1 MKMVTI
7 TVDGEAASRFGRR
20 EFVLTYLSQKPE
32 EYVYALYNAWR
43 EYAEQV
49 NKTPGDYASFR
60 SNIYR
65 MKKIEGTIVVSRIE
79 PSRNKWAK
87 IYYRLAA

>member
-1 MKMVTI
+1 MVTI
-7 TVDGEAASRFGRR
+7 TVDGEAAARMGRR
-20 EFVLTYLSQKPE
+20 DFVLLYLSQKPE

-49 NKTPGDYASFR
+49 GKPPGDYASFR

-65 MKKIEGTIVVSRIE
+65 MKKIEGTIIVSRIE
-79 PSRNKWAK
+79 ESRNKWAK
-87 IYYRLAA
+87 IYYKLAA

>member
-1 MKMVTI
+1 MVTI
-7 TVDGEAASRFGRR
+7 TVDGEAAARMGRR
-20 EFVLTYLSQKPE
+20 EFVLLYLAEKGE

-49 NKTPGDYASFR
+49 GKPAGDYASFR

-65 MKKIEGTIVVSRIE
+65 MKKIERVIVASRIE
-79 PSRNKWAK
+79 ESHNRWAK
-87 IYYRLAA
+87 IYYKLAA

>member
-1 MKMVTI
+1 MVTI
-7 TVDGEAASRFGRR
+7 TVDGEAASKLGRR
-20 EFVLTYLSQKPE
+20 EFVLMYLSEKGE

-43 EYAEQV
+43 EYAEAV
-49 NKTPGDYASFR
+49 HKPAGDYASFR

-65 MKKIEGTIVVSRIE
+65 MKKIEGLIVASRIE
-79 PSRNKWAK
+79 ESNNKWAK